1 MVSPPSFGK
10 LLREAL
16 DIPRVVAAPLLRP
29 AFPGK
34 LANGEP
40 VLVIPGFLSDDNP
53 TSRLRRTFD
62 AAAFRC
68 SGWELGFNRGIRTDI
83 VERMAAR
90 VSEVSRAAGGQK
102 VVLVGWSLGGLYARE
117 LGHHMPDSLRLIVTL
132 GSPFAGD
139 LRANNAWRLYEL
151 LNSHKVDALPIATNF
166 ARKPSVYTVAVWSP
180 IDGIV
185 SPESAQGSL
194 DQSDEQIE
202 LRETHLGFA
211 STRTGVEQIV
221 RIVADRI

>member
-1 MVSPPSFGK
+1 MF
-10 LLREAL
+10 REAL

-29 AFPGK
+29 ASPGK

-62 AAAFRC
+62 AAGFRC

-83 VERMAAR
+83 VERLAAR
-90 VSEVSRAAGGQK
+90 VSEVSSAAGGQK
-102 VVLVGWSLGGLYARE
+102 VALVGWSLGGLYARE
-117 LGHHMPDSLRLIVTL
+117 LGHHIPNSLRLIVTL

-166 ARKPSVYTVAVWSP
+166 TRKPPVHTVAVWSP

-185 SPESAQGSL
+185 SPETARGSP

-211 STRTGVEQIV
+211 STRTGAERIV